1 VSGTP
6 STRSKSPALLG
17 SGRHESDARRG
28 DAPLAAAQRDRPPGG
43 VRGDPASDLDGEAAL
58 AIGGVGESGK
68 LGGNP
73 GLAVE
78 RAVQKVSQLTRV
90 RAGAGFRLLGHRSA
104 AASCRLSRS
113 RSVPAESACRS
124 RSGMQNEFSALQ
136 SEITRIAM
144 STKFGGAVLLDGSLS
159 GSGNALQVQVEI
171 FNNAAVDGIS
181 LEIGNATASGLNIH
195 AGAAT
200 IASADGAQSALA
212 TIDSAI
218 ASVARLRGDLGA
230 AQNRLQSTI
239 NNSTA

>member
-1 VSGTP
+1 
-6 STRSKSPALLG
+6 
-17 SGRHESDARRG
+17 
-28 DAPLAAAQRDRPPGG
+28 
-43 VRGDPASDLDGEAAL
+43 
-58 AIGGVGESGK
+58 
-68 LGGNP
+68 
-73 GLAVE
+73 
-78 RAVQKVSQLTRV
+78 
-90 RAGAGFRLLGHRSA
+90 
-104 AASCRLSRS
+104 
-113 RSVPAESACRS
+113 
-124 RSGMQNEFSALQ
+124 MQNEFSALQ